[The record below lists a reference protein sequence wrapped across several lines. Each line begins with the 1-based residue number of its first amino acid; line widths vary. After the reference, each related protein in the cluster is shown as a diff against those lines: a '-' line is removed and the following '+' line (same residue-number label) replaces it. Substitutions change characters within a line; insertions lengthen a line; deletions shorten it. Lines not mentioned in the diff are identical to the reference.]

1 MTVGEGAVFRVPQ
14 GFLGGVFPICLDIA
28 AASWVLCS
36 ADIEWGSWAGVGRC
50 GGVFVWLLLSML

>member
-1 MTVGEGAVFRVPQ
+1 MTVGEGTVFRVPQ

-36 ADIEWGSWAGVGRC
+36 AGIQQGSLVVVFRC
-50 GGVFVWLLLSML
+50 GGVFVWLFC